1 MKLGP
6 RPSPVESTAPR
17 PSAFWHQEIAQRY
30 QILDTRYQ
38 VPDTRFQIPGTR
50 CQVPD
55 TRYQNQIP
63 DTRNQVPETRF
74 QIPGTRYRAAGRIG
88 TSSRSGGNGPKSC
101 AMCHNFSGGLT
112 LSHHS
117 RTILEP
123 LSYVWKCYFL
133 EPLSCA
139 RANEARSSAPVPTTH
154 GVTGPPL
161 HTP

>member
-1 MKLGP
+1 MIRRPP
-6 RPSPVESTAPR
+6 RSTHCIS
-17 PSAFWHQEIAQRY
+17 SAASDVYKRQ
-30 QILDTRYQ
+30 
-38 VPDTRFQIPGTR
+38 GTR

-55 TRYQNQIP
+55 TRYQIP
-63 DTRNQVPETRF
+63 DTRYQVPDTRL

-112 LSHHS
+112 LSYHS
-117 RTILEP
+117 RTILET

-133 EPLSCA
+133 EPLPCA

-154 GVTGPPL
+154 GVTGPLL
-161 HTP
+161 HTSRRSGVFFRVRAVSYTHLRAHET